1 MKRGSSKGE
10 AVQHFADYLNISYDD
25 VMCIGDSENDLSM
38 LKVAGVSVAMGNAT
52 PEVKEQADYITA
64 DNQHGGVAQAIYHF
78 IQ

>member
-1 MKRGSSKGE
+1 M
-10 AVQHFADYLNISYDD
+10 
-25 VMCIGDSENDLSM
+25 MCIGDSENDLSM

-78 IQ
+78 IK